1 MYKMTSEEKD
11 LTQIRNITAEK
22 YSENKIHTLCVY
34 KKFTDGFYVILVS
47 MIES

>member
-1 MYKMTSEEKD
+1 MYKMTNEEKD

-22 YSENKIHTLCVY
+22 YSENKIHTLCVH

-47 MIES
+47 MTE